1 MSWRAKIASV
11 PMSLAM
17 AVMLAGSADR
27 ETAGI
32 VLYPDGGSTTVCD
45 EIVSVRGGA
54 AIAEGDELP
63 APLQSFD
70 DGDCYIGEGRS
81 LRFSGRRP
89 QAVHLLHLLEHRALH
104 FFHDLFQRL
113 LSFAEERI
121 EKRGVAHVVA
131 LFAVLEVDVDRLPEH
146 VVEDLEDLL
155 NHERV
160 AVWWRER
167 VLSRLARQAERQR
180 PPLPCR
186 TQRTLDRVVGLGER
200 EAHHHVVRM

>member
-1 MSWRAKIASV
+1 MFAEPPLVEIPTATSSGLAWAMSCRAKIASV

-32 VLYPDGGSTTVCD
+32 VPNPGGGSRA
-45 EIVSVRGGA
+45 VRDQVVGVGGRPA
-54 AIAEGDELP
+54 VAEGDELP
-63 APLQSFD
+63 APLQSFG
-70 DGDCYIGEGRS
+70 DGDCHIGDGRS
-81 LRFSGRRP
+81 LRFSSRRP
-89 QAVHLLHLLEHRALH
+89 QAIYLLHLLEHRALH

-121 EKRGVAHVVA
+121 EERGVAHVVA

-146 VVEDLEDLL
+146 VVENLEDLL
-155 NHERV
+155 NDERV

-167 VLSRLARQAERQR
+167 VLPRLARQ
-180 PPLPCR
+180 
-186 TQRTLDRVVGLGER
+186 G
-200 EAHHHVVRM
+200 